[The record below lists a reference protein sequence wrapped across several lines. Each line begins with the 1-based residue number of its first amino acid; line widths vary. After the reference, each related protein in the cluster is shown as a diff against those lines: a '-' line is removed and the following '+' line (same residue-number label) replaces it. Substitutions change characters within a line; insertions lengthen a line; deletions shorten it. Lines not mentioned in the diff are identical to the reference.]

1 MDKNVKPLEGDENLF
16 RKRVGDYRI
25 VFSVENEQLI
35 ILIIKLSSRGDV
47 YKNL

>member
-1 MDKNVKPLEGDENLF
+1 MDKNVNPLEGDENLF
-16 RKRVGDYRI
+16 RKRVGHFRI

-35 ILIIKLSSRGDV
+35 ILIIKVSSRGDV